1 VAERLIRE
9 KTVEVEKRFAALKAD
24 ILIKNTDKKIIDEEL
39 KG

>member
-1 VAERLIRE
+1 MAERLIRE